1 MDKTILSRLD
11 ALEKTNASRDD
22 ITYVREVLRRV
33 RVAAENYIPG
43 NGGIITIELPAKG
56 EFDE

>member
-11 ALEKTNASRDD
+11 ALEKANASKGD
-22 ITYVREVLRRV
+22 IAYVREVLRRV
-33 RVAAENYIPG
+33 RVAAENCIPG
-43 NGGIITIELPAKG
+43 GGIVTIELPGKS